1 MNERQFRWSVE
12 IFAPERPSVGAT
24 LEAPLIWAMFSC
36 HIVPSWLCDN
46 IGRRLDDV

>member
-12 IFAPERPSVGAT
+12 IFALERPSVGAT
-24 LEAPLIWAMFSC
+24 LEAVQLPHRSVVA
-36 HIVPSWLCDN
+36 VRQD